1 MKVPQEFLKYRDLVI
16 KNKRPRR
23 LTVQP
28 DVKLNGDK
36 VEYVRFDNT
45 SYGQLDSAV
54 SHWGENCEDILE
66 EWEKNNQEFS
76 Y

>member
-1 MKVPQEFLKYRDLVI
+1 MVI
-16 KNKRPRR
+16 ENKRPRK

-36 VEYVRFDNT
+36 VEYVKFEN
-45 SYGQLDSAV
+45 SVYGQIDSCL
-54 SHWGENCEDILE
+54 SHYNEHPEDIIE
-66 EWEKNNQEFS
+66 QWEQNNQEFA

>member
-1 MKVPQEFLKYRDLVI
+1 M
-16 KNKRPRR
+16 KNKRPRK

-36 VEYVRFDNT
+36 VEYIKFENT
-45 SYGQLDSAV
+45 VYGQIDSAL
-54 SHWGENCEDILE
+54 SHYSEHMEDIIE
-66 EWEKNNQEFS
+66 QWETSNQEFA

>member
-1 MKVPQEFLKYRDLVI
+1 MVI
-16 KNKRPRR
+16 ANKRPRK

-36 VEYVRFDNT
+36 VQYIKFENSV
-45 SYGQLDSAV
+45 YGQIDSCLA
-54 SHWGENCEDILE
+54 HFNEHPEDILE
-66 EWEKNNQEFS
+66 EWEKNNQEFT